1 MAKKNKHRKRF
12 AIEVVTTLMLDL
24 DDRLTPDDDWRRH
37 FYDIRTLQGVAEH
50 VAYNVVANGAR
61 RINQLDGFAD
71 RDEST
76 CEIVHIESHV
86 DECREIGLAKSR

>member
-1 MAKKNKHRKRF
+1 MSKNKHRKRF
-12 AIEVVTTLMLDL
+12 IVEVRTVLTLDL
-24 DDRLTPDDDWRRH
+24 DERLTPDDDWRKH

-50 VAYNVVANGAR
+50 FAYNVVANGAR

-76 CEIVHIESHV
+76 CEIVDMHTDV
-86 DECREIGLAKSR
+86 DDTTPITKVRR